1 MNFYFYF
8 LIKIDYYLLN
18 KKIKKI
24 IKKNIEFKK

>member
-8 LIKIDYYLLN
+8 LLKIDYYLLN